1 MSTMTMTR
9 VETQNKTENSCYHC
23 GWEPENL
30 KLWPTFGGKAVRWIE
45 RNLIFAEGDSFGEPV
60 RLRRDQ
66 KRFIYRWYEYC
77 PSCDWWRY
85 GEALR
90 GAARGDGKT
99 AFVAMIAV
107 LEFAGPPEI
116 APYSPNVVVAA
127 ASWEQAD
134 ILYGA
139 AKVMMGGKDQ
149 EVEEAPLCGKFEV
162 YDGET
167 THIDGR
173 PGRLFRTATVAGTNQ
188 GGQPTLFMADEL
200 HEFGDILDSRAKF
213 HKVVRM
219 GTRKRNLTYRIPQ
232 ADGGYRKVKR
242 GPGRIINLSTAGED
256 VDHSYLGKIY
266 KRGLREKHQ
275 HKCTRLLFDWRSAPE
290 GLDYKLAAHRE
301 IACRAASAAADQI
314 WSVDAR
320 VSEWEDNDEITDNE
334 WMRYYANL
342 WVAVAV
348 DSWLKEHPAAWPEC
362 EGTWELAGD
371 EPAVLS
377 VDMALTRDSVGVDE
391 VTRLADGRYA
401 VTSRIWYPADN
412 QLPFVEI
419 FEYIENRA
427 GELGTRF
434 RGLVYDPRY
443 FELQAKLLE
452 DAGFLVIQFDQSPVR
467 MIPAVGMTFDL
478 IKSRGIVHDGDPE
491 FTRQVQNAAK
501 RPFERGWTLSK
512 SKSKIRIDSAV
523 AMCMGV
529 WSLAQ
534 LLSQPESSVVD
545 QIW

>member
-1 MSTMTMTR
+1 MTTLTMTR
-9 VETQNKTENSCYHC
+9 AETPEKTENSCYNC

-30 KLWPTFGGKAVRWIE
+30 ELWPTFGGKAVKWIE
-45 RNLIFAEGDSFGEPV
+45 RNLIFAEGDSFGKPV
-60 RLRRDQ
+60 RLRKDQ
-66 KRFIYRWYEYC
+66 KLFIYRWYEYC
-77 PSCDWWRY
+77 PCCDWWRY

-99 AFVAMIAV
+99 AFVAMLAV

-127 ASWEQAD
+127 ASWDQANL
-134 ILYGA
+134 LYSA
-139 AKVMMGGKDQ
+139 AATMMGGRDQ
-149 EVEEAPLCGKFEV
+149 EVEEAPLCGMFEV

-167 THIDGR
+167 THIDGT

-188 GGQPTLFMADEL
+188 GGQPTLFLCDEL
-200 HEFGDILDSRAKF
+200 HEFGDILDSRARF

-219 GTRKRNLTYRIPQ
+219 GTRKRNLTYRIPTR
-232 ADGGYRKVKR
+232 DNKYREVKR
-242 GPGRIINLSTAGED
+242 GPGRTINLSTAGED

-266 KRGLREKHQ
+266 KRGLREKHAR
-275 HKCTRLLFDWRSAPE
+275 KCTRLLFDWRSAPE

-314 WSVDAR
+314 WSVAAR
-320 VSEWEDNDEITDNE
+320 VSEWDDNDEITDNE
-334 WMRYYANL
+334 WLRYYANL

-362 EGTWELAGD
+362 EGTWELAGA

-377 VDMALTRDSVGVDE
+377 VDMALTRDSVAVVE
-391 VTRLADGRYA
+391 VTKLADGRYA
-401 VTSRIWYPADN
+401 VTSRIWYPSDN

-427 GELGTRF
+427 CELGTRF
-434 RGLVYDPRY
+434 SGLVYDPRY

-452 DAGFLVIQFDQSPVR
+452 DSGFLVIQFDQSPVR
-467 MIPAVGMTFDL
+467 MIPAVGLTFDL
-478 IKSRGIVHDGDPE
+478 IKARGIVHDGEPE
-491 FTRQVQNAAK
+491 FTRQVQSAAK

-523 AMCMGV
+523 ALCMGV

-534 LLSQPESSVVD
+534 LLSETDSSVLE